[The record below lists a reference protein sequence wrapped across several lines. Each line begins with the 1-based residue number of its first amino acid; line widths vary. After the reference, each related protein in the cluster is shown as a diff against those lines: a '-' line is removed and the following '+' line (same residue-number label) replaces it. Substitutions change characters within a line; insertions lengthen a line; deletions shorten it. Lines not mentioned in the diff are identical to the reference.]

1 MNDFKTK
8 YWNFFLYSSAVKVKI
23 DAEATEH
30 STQDRTP
37 VSTVESGGSRNVG
50 QHGASV
56 LPVSSEQNQSS
67 SENTE
72 APQTPRDILTREEVL
87 RYTDCYP
94 IHADYTTKE

>member
-1 MNDFKTK
+1 MEIFH
-8 YWNFFLYSSAVKVKI
+8 FFLYSSVVQIKI
-23 DAEATEH
+23 DVEAMEPTERGI
-30 STQDRTP
+30 QDRTP
-37 VSTVESGGSRNVG
+37 VSRVESGGSRNVG